1 MLNWLPVPLHRA
13 VLRLG
18 HGARKLWWRV
28 AKPDLDGCSVIG
40 LDQAGRVLLVRH
52 SYGAGLWCLPGGGI
66 GRSEAA
72 EHAAAREWHEEI
84 SCDLDGLRAL
94 GVFEHRLHGARNRVH
109 LFAGTIRGTPKADGR
124 EIAEIC
130 LFARDALPD
139 RRSRTV
145 DERLAHLADGPA

>member
-1 MLNWLPVPLHRA
+1 MLHLIPKPLF
-13 VLRLG
+13 RLAYRLA
-18 HGARKLWWRV
+18 HGLRKLWWRV
-28 AKPDLDGCSVIG
+28 RKPRVSGCRV
-40 LDQAGRVLLVRH
+40 LAFDQAGRVLLVRH

-72 EHAAAREWHEEI
+72 EHAAAREWREEI
-84 SCDLDGLRAL
+84 GCDLDHMHGL
-94 GVFEHRLHGARNRVH
+94 GVLEHRLHGARNRVH

-124 EIAEIC
+124 EIAEIG